1 MLWNLHQVVL
11 VDDKKWGSEERESL
25 YKVKPLNTLYADNI
39 LMHAEADMKSEPLF
53 CFRIS
58 GHCLVWHT

>member
-1 MLWNLHQVVL
+1 M
-11 VDDKKWGSEERESL
+11 DDKKWGSEERESL

>member
-1 MLWNLHQVVL
+1 MVL

-39 LMHAEADMKSEPLF
+39 LMHAEAHDMKSEPPF
-53 CFRIS
+53 CIRMS
-58 GHCLVWHT
+58 GHCLV